1 MTKKTKASSP
11 SQAEQNVGEILSKTD
26 QFVDKYLKQ
35 ILIGAAAIVLIVVGI
50 IVIRHFYLVPK
61 ERNAEAALFPGQ
73 HYFAQQQW
81 EIALN
86 GDELNYIGFLDI
98 INEFRGTKSANLAR
112 AYAGVCQ
119 YQLGDYEEALENL
132 KRYRGRDQIIAAQVI
147 GAIGDCNI
155 NLDNVKQG
163 IDYFQ
168 KAARRANSALLSPI
182 YLNKAALAQESLGNY
197 KAALELYTTIKE
209 KYPDSGE
216 AATVDKFIERA
227 KAFMEQ

>member
-1 MTKKTKASSP
+1 MTKKTKASDP

-35 ILIGAAAIVLIVVGI
+35 ILIGVAAIVLIVVGV
-50 IVIRHFYLVPK
+50 IVIRHFYLVPR
-61 ERNAEAALFPGQ
+61 ERQAEAALFPGQ
-73 HYFAQQQW
+73 NYFGQQQW

-86 GDELNYIGFLDI
+86 GDEVDYIGFSGI
-98 INEFRGTKSANLAR
+98 IDEFSGTKSANLAR
-112 AYAGVCQ
+112 AYAGICQ
-119 YQLGDYEEALENL
+119 YQLGDYEEALKNL
-132 KRYRGRDQIIAAQVI
+132 KKYRGRDQIFAAQVI
-147 GAIGDCNI
+147 GVIGDCNV

-168 KAARRANSALLSPI
+168 KAAAKANSAMLSPI

-209 KYPDSGE
+209 KYPNSSE
-216 AATVDKFIERA
+216 AATIDKFIERA
-227 KAFMEQ
+227 KALME